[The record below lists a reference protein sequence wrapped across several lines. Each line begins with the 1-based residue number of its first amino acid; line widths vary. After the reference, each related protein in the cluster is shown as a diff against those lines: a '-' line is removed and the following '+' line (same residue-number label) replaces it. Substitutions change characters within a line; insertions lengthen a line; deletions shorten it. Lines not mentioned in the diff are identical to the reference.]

1 MIYCRISVVLTVFVP
16 ELEVKPLILTVTY
29 IVVFFSIIVKDPTVA
44 PMARRLGDN
53 PDPR

>member
-1 MIYCRISVVLTVFVP
+1 VALTFFVS
-16 ELEVKPLILTVTY
+16 ELEVKLLILTLTY
-29 IVVFFSIIVKDPTVA
+29 IVVLFSIIVKVLTVA